1 MARRRL
7 CSAALILLIALAAV
21 PAGAAQQPR
30 VQPARD
36 AWSWLPQLWRAA
48 IERFA
53 PVAWL
58 EKLGPGM
65 DPDGLTGTSNPPPD
79 LGPGMDPNG
88 AK

>member
-7 CSAALILLIALAAV
+7 CSAALILLIVLAAM
-21 PAGAAQQPR
+21 PAGAAQRQR
-30 VQPARD
+30 VRTATD
-36 AWSWLPQLWRAA
+36 TWGWLPQLWRAA
-48 IERFA
+48 IQRLV
-53 PVAWL
+53 PGSWL

-65 DPDGLTGTSNPPPD
+65 DPDGLSGSPDPHPD

>member
-21 PAGAAQQPR
+21 PAGAAQGR
-30 VQPARD
+30 TARD
-36 AWSWLPQLWRAA
+36 AWNWLPQLWRAA
-48 IERFA
+48 IERVA

-58 EKLGPGM
+58 EKLGPEM
-65 DPDGLTGTSNPPPD
+65 DPNGLSGTPDPPHD

>member
-7 CSAALILLIALAAV
+7 RKAALVLLIVLAAV
-21 PAGAAQQPR
+21 PAKAAQPPR
-30 VQPARD
+30 VRPATD

-48 IERFA
+48 IERVVPA
-53 PVAWL
+53 AWL

-65 DPDGLTGTSNPPPD
+65 DPDGLTGAPDPRPD
-79 LGPGMDPNG
+79 LGPDMDPSG

>member
-7 CSAALILLIALAAV
+7 CSAALILLITLAAM
-21 PAGAAQQPR
+21 PAGAAQQMR

-48 IERFA
+48 IERVV

-58 EKLGPGM
+58 EKLGPEM
-65 DPDGLTGTSNPPPD
+65 DPNGLTGTPDPRPD
-79 LGPGMDPNG
+79 LGPDMDPNG